1 MTNIIA
7 KVFLVAYV
15 FWMIF
20 WIISGVVS
28 TYLETRP
35 NKNEEPKFQPT
46 TPEFKCSHTW
56 KDFPWYVESTY
67 YTDARK
73 LYYTITK
80 SYVCIHC
87 KERRDEMLA
96 DRRVEGV
103 SPDEA
108 ETIITDLR
116 IEFAD
121 KIAEQPLVEEMILDM
136 QLVDRKALEIAK
148 QIGIIEENK

>member
-1 MTNIIA
+1 MTDIIA
-7 KVFLVAYV
+7 GALLVACV

-20 WIISGVVS
+20 GAVS

-35 NKNEEPKFQPT
+35 KKYEEPKLQST

-67 YTDARK
+67 YTDTRK

-87 KERRDEMLA
+87 KERRDEELV
-96 DRRVEGV
+96 DRRIEGV
-103 SPDEA
+103 SLDEA
-108 ETIITDLR
+108 ETILTELGED
-116 IEFAD
+116 FAD
-121 KIAEQPLVEEMILDM
+121 KLVEKPLVEEMILDM
-136 QLVDRKALEIAK
+136 QLVDRKALEIAQ